1 MVLLNTWSAVC
12 ECWKFAVPSLPV
24 SSFVKPLLSE
34 LTVTVLPS
42 LRYKDPTNKSPDC
55 VGVML
60 PDVGEVVAVVKFVP
74 ICPSSGLEVAA
85 PL

>member
-1 MVLLNTWSAVC
+1 MLLLNTSSAVC

-24 SSFVKPLLSE
+24 SSLAKPVLSG

-55 VGVML
+55 VGAIV

-74 ICPSSGLEVAA
+74 TCPSSGLEVAA